1 MVAHFMG
8 PVFLYVFQK
17 FQTFLFRSTV

>member
-1 MVAHFMG
+1 MG

-17 FQTFLFRSTV
+17 FQTFLFRSTTV